1 MFLHVSAD
9 LPPEIPLIL
18 GCSERLKDGCYLWI
32 GWSGGREG
40 GREAGR
46 EETRIKA

>member
-18 GCSERLKDGCYLWI
+18 GCSERLKDSCYLWI

-40 GREAGR
+40 GTEGGG
-46 EETRIKA
+46 EGGD